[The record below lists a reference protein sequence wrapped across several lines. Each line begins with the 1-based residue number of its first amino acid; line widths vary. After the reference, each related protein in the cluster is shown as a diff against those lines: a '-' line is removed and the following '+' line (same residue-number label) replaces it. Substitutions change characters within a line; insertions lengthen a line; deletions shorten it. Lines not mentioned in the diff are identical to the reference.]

1 MTGIYFSGTGN
12 TKFCMERL
20 IQEIGGEGPC
30 SIEDRA
36 ALDAVRRSRE
46 IAVGYPVQY
55 SNIPKILRDNIL
67 DHRDIWA
74 GKRVFV
80 LATMGLFSGDGAGIL
95 ARLLERQG
103 ASIIGGMH
111 LKMPDSIC
119 DVKLL
124 KRTDEKD
131 RILAAEAAEK
141 VRKAA
146 AQIRSGS
153 PPREGLGP
161 LAHLAGLLGQRLYFS
176 QRTQRYTDR
185 LKIDAGRCVGCGL
198 CERACPMHN
207 ISMQSGKAAAGDR
220 CTMCYRCANL
230 CPRQAVTLLGR
241 RVIKQNRALDSR
253 QTV

>member
-1 MTGIYFSGTGN
+1 M
-12 TKFCMERL
+12 
-20 IQEIGGEGPC
+20 
-30 SIEDRA
+30 
-36 ALDAVRRSRE
+36 
-46 IAVGYPVQY
+46 
-55 SNIPKILRDNIL
+55 
-67 DHRDIWA
+67 
-74 GKRVFV
+74 
-80 LATMGLFSGDGAGIL
+80 
-95 ARLLERQG
+95 RLLERQG
-103 ASIIGGMH
+103 ASIIGGLH

-146 AQIRSGS
+146 ARIRSGS

>member
-153 PPREGLGP
+153 PPRRDWGLWP
-161 LAHLAGLLGQRLYFS
+161 
-176 QRTQRYTDR
+176 
-185 LKIDAGRCVGCGL
+185 IW
-198 CERACPMHN
+198 RACWARGC
-207 ISMQSGKAAAGDR
+207 IFLKGRSGIRTD
-220 CTMCYRCANL
+220 
-230 CPRQAVTLLGR
+230 
-241 RVIKQNRALDSR
+241 
-253 QTV
+253 